1 MRPPHGLRPHAR
13 SPALGAGLSPDPEP
27 CCRRAG
33 GTAKR
38 TCSPGG
44 TDRPAADASTT
55 QQKPLQEAAA
65 QGACGG
71 TCGGCG
77 APRRRRDRHPTTG
90 TRLCPAPGPPRS
102 AGTSAVSDIIVL
114 GSVLPW
120 KMAEGPGSPT
130 SSSGS
135 GPLPTPPELEGQHEA
150 GTPPRAHPAQSRTF
164 LLARQC
170 PRHSPWGPGPT
181 GEASPEK
188 TGVTAAPTQP
198 CQSKGGHRG
207 PRRAAPPC
215 PPASQQTLVLGAQ
228 QQERVGTGDGAR
240 ATRSRDRRRATQGTN
255 PSNTEACR
263 TRPSLFHP
271 THPVSGLRIKRSAVR
286 PPPAHRGL
294 WPRNAWSPQ
303 GPQTG
308 LGCSG

>member
-1 MRPPHGLRPHAR
+1 MPAGHVRPPHGLRPHAR

-33 GTAKR
+33 GTAEAHMLPR
-38 TCSPGG
+38 RHG
-44 TDRPAADASTT
+44 PARRSR
-55 QQKPLQEAAA
+55 
-65 QGACGG
+65 CR
-71 TCGGCG
+71 

-102 AGTSAVSDIIVL
+102 AGTLAVSDIIVL

-150 GTPPRAHPAQSRTF
+150 GAPPRAHPAQSRTF

-170 PRHSPWGPGPT
+170 PQHSPWGPGPT

-188 TGVTAAPTQP
+188 PGVTAAPTQP

-215 PPASQQTLVLGAQ
+215 PPASQRTLVLGAQ
-228 QQERVGTGDGAR
+228 QQERVRDLGRGKGHQEQGQETGHTGDK
-240 ATRSRDRRRATQGTN
+240 
-255 PSNTEACR
+255 P
-263 TRPSLFHP
+263 
-271 THPVSGLRIKRSAVR
+271 IK
-286 PPPAHRGL
+286 HRGL
-294 WPRNAWSPQ
+294 QDEAEPFPPHPPRAWPSR
-303 GPQTG
+303 
-308 LGCSG
+308 